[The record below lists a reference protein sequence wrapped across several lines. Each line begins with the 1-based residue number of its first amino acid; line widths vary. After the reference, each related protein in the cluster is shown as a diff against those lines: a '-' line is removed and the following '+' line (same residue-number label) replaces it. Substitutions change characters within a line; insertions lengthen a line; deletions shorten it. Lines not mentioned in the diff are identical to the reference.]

1 MAGARSGQW
10 RLLDDGRVEVG
21 GVTLEPD
28 EFQLTGRARAGHEV
42 AEEGNLLVALD
53 TELDEALAAE
63 GLAREVAHRLQTLR
77 KAAGYAVNDRIAV
90 AVGGDDVTL
99 RRLEPFR
106 GWLAEETL
114 ATSLDL
120 APEATLEDADRDE
133 ELVLDGGSLRLAMR
147 RAAEASR
154 SI

>member
-1 MAGARSGQW
+1 
-10 RLLDDGRVEVG
+10 
-21 GVTLEPD
+21 
-28 EFQLTGRARAGHEV
+28 V